1 MQKPTELLGSAGRG
15 FREYKQSGKH
25 TVLQGN
31 PRHFGASLSPSAPR
45 SVPAAGAEAERDH
58 ELAPT
63 TSPPPPPPNHCTD
76 THKELAE
83 HFFKQGQSRCG
94 GGPDGSAFGEGPKR
108 ALAATAT

>member
-25 TVLQGN
+25 TVLQGK

-58 ELAPT
+58 ELTPS
-63 TSPPPPPPNHCTD
+63 TSPPPPNHCTD

-83 HFFKQGQSRCG
+83 HFFKRGQSRCG